1 MTLQEKIEALGAHI
15 DAELKDILLEMAEK
29 VAPAPAKPA
38 KKATKQE
45 D

>member
-15 DAELKDILLEMAEK
+15 DAELKEILLDLAEK
-29 VAPAPAKPA
+29 VAPAAAKPA
-38 KKATKQE
+38 KKAAKQE

>member
-15 DAELKDILLEMAEK
+15 DAELKEILLDLAEK
-29 VAPAPAKPA
+29 VAPAAKPA
-38 KKATKQE
+38 KKAAKQE